1 MIKFIAIK
9 ILSASHFLSH
19 RVILPIVYMFQKTFF
34 EIVSYALVITLAI
47 AKVTKNI
54 KSAIFLHLILLL
66 IFLLIFLNSCAKNQ
80 IEKTAT
86 PAQEYH
92 KGLSLLKKKNYE
104 EAAEVFEKIE
114 DNFPFSAIAIKSH
127 LVAVYC
133 YYQIQEYA
141 KAIAIA
147 ESFIPTHP
155 NSDFTPYMI
164 YMKGLSYYQQITNI
178 KRAQDMALQANLSFY
193 ELNNRF
199 PYSIYRS
206 DAEEK
211 ITVTNEYL
219 AGSKL
224 EIARYQISGKNLVGA
239 ITNLQ
244 YVVKYFGNS
253 AQVPEA
259 YFRMLE
265 IYRYLDMKKE
275 AKTLED
281 IIKKDFANS
290 QWAKML

>member
-1 MIKFIAIK
+1 MHRTFFRSVSYTLVIIFSV
-9 ILSASHFLSH
+9 LSVAK
-19 RVILPIVYMFQKTFF
+19 VIRSKTF
-34 EIVSYALVITLAI
+34 L
-47 AKVTKNI
+47 N
-54 KSAIFLHLILLL
+54 LILAL
-66 IFLLIFLNSCAKNQ
+66 IFLLILLNSCAKNQ
-80 IEKTAT
+80 IEKTTT
-86 PAQEYH
+86 PAQEYR
-92 KGLSLLKKKNYE
+92 KGLDLLTKKNYE

-141 KAIAIA
+141 KVIAIA

-155 NSDFTPYMI
+155 DSDFTPYMI

-199 PYSIYRS
+199 PYSIYLS
-206 DAEEK
+206 DAKEK
-211 ITVTNEYL
+211 IIITNEYL
-219 AGSKL
+219 VGSKL
-224 EIARYQISGKNLVGA
+224 EIARYQMSSKNLVGA

-253 AQVPEA
+253 SQVPEA
-259 YFRMLE
+259 YFRILE

-275 AKTLED
+275 ARTLED
-281 IIKKDFANS
+281 IIKKDFSNS

>member
-1 MIKFIAIK
+1 MIKFIAKK

-19 RVILPIVYMFQKTFF
+19 KVILPLIELIQKTFF
-34 EIVSYALVITLAI
+34 ELVSYVLVITLAVV
-47 AKVTKNI
+47 KVTKNI
-54 KSAIFLHLILLL
+54 KGIIVFHLALFL
-66 IFLLIFLNSCAKNQ
+66 IFLLLFLNSCAKNQ
-80 IEKTAT
+80 VGKTTT
-86 PAQEYH
+86 PAQEYQ
-92 KGLSLLKKKNYE
+92 KGLDLLAKKSYE

-141 KAIAIA
+141 KVINIA

-193 ELNNRF
+193 ELSNRF
-199 PYSIYRS
+199 PYSIYLS
-206 DAEEK
+206 DAKEK
-211 ITVTNEYL
+211 IIITNEYL

-224 EIARYQISGKNLVGA
+224 EIARYQMRSTNLVGA
-239 ITNLQ
+239 IANLQ

-253 AQVPEA
+253 SQVPEA
-259 YFRMLE
+259 YFRILE

>member
-1 MIKFIAIK
+1 M
-9 ILSASHFLSH
+9 
-19 RVILPIVYMFQKTFF
+19 QKTFF
-34 EIVSYALVITLAI
+34 ELASYVLVITFAI
-47 AKVTKNI
+47 IKVTKSI
-54 KSAIFLHLILLL
+54 QGAIAFHLILLL
-66 IFLLIFLNSCAKNQ
+66 IFLLIFLNSCAKTQ
-80 IEKTAT
+80 LEKATT

-92 KGLSLLKKKNYE
+92 KGLALLAKKNYE

-133 YYQIQEYA
+133 YYQIQEYV

-155 NSDFTPYMI
+155 NSDFTPYML

-211 ITVTNEYL
+211 IIITNEYL

-224 EIARYQISGKNLVGA
+224 EIARYQMSSKNLVGA

-259 YFRMLE
+259 YFRILE

-275 AKTLED
+275 ARTLED